1 MICFEDE
8 ENVRL
13 VLEAVDLRRIQAEY
27 SGDEELAE
35 KLNDIGEF
43 IATQLKSEGQKS
55 LERCYND

>member
-13 VLEAVDLRRIQAEY
+13 VLEAVDLRRVIAEY

-35 KLNDIGEF
+35 KLNDIEEF
-43 IATQLKSEGQKS
+43 IGNQLKSEGQKS
-55 LERCYND
+55 LEEAL

>member
-35 KLNDIGEF
+35 KLNEIGEF
-43 IATQLKSEGQKS
+43 IANHLRSEGQKS
-55 LERCYND
+55 LERCYN